1 MQSQRETHP
10 PICWSSPTTWVLLGI
25 PVMVLVGISLWLSGH
40 MTAPADIWKWMLV
53 QYGAQMLL
61 IAAFY
66 HRQLAHP
73 TYDFRFKRSSQ
84 LILSVLTTTAL
95 QGGPIWWAAIHRQH
109 HISDINPKVK
119 DPHSDKLG
127 FWWCHMGWLLAG
139 NTKPDL
145 EYVRKDLLKCPGLYR
160 VDQFHYVAPI
170 LLAIIWIVA
179 YGAPGLFAF
188 VVTTFVVHHCTWF
201 INSLAHLYNFRPGK
215 GCWPMIPFSFGEW
228 THWWHHANP
237 MRLWQGGRWF
247 QRLWDPAAW
256 SVYLLRCLGLVTK
269 IRA

>member
-1 MQSQRETHP
+1 MQSQREKHP

-25 PVMVLVGISLWLSGH
+25 PVVALVGVTLWLFGQLKV
-40 MTAPADIWKWMLV
+40 PAGIGWSMV
-53 QYGAQMLL
+53 TQYGIQMFL
-61 IAAFY
+61 IAAFF

-73 TYDFRFKRSSQ
+73 TYDFRFKRPSQ
-84 LILSVLTTTAL
+84 FVLSALTTTAL
-95 QGGPIWWAAIHRQH
+95 QGGPIWWVAIHRQH
-109 HISDINPKVK
+109 HRSDIDQKVK

-139 NTKPDL
+139 DTTPNL
-145 EYVRKDLLKCPGLYR
+145 EYVKDLTKYR
-160 VDQFHYVAPI
+160 EMRLVDRFHYIPPI
-170 LLAIIWIVA
+170 LLGLAWFLTYGIV
-179 YGAPGLFAF
+179 GVFAF
-188 VVTTFVVHHCTWF
+188 VVTTFVVQNCTWF
-201 INSLAHLYNFRPGK
+201 INSLAHLYNYKPGK

-228 THWWHHANP
+228 THKWHHLNP

-256 SVYLLRCLGLVTK
+256 GVYLMRSLGLVTK